1 MAKKNKNTESTTS
14 THPVTLRKRKK
25 GKPNYKK
32 ALMVGVLFLV
42 MLSFIL
48 TSIPNLGGG
57 GSRSASVKT
66 PANANS
72 VTPRSSTSFTKQGT
86 LSIARQNNPTPLV
99 VDIEVADTETK
110 RNQGLMYRRHME
122 PNQGMLFIMDELKEQ
137 SFYMR
142 NTYIS
147 LDIIYLDENKKIVS
161 IAKNTTTLNDDS
173 IPSNG
178 NALYVLE
185 VVAGYADTHGLQV
198 GDQIGWD
205 VE

>member
-1 MAKKNKNTESTTS
+1 
-14 THPVTLRKRKK
+14 
-25 GKPNYKK
+25 
-32 ALMVGVLFLV
+32 
-42 MLSFIL
+42 
-48 TSIPNLGGG
+48 
-57 GSRSASVKT
+57 
-66 PANANS
+66 
-72 VTPRSSTSFTKQGT
+72 
-86 LSIARQNNPTPLV
+86 
-99 VDIEVADTETK
+99 
-110 RNQGLMYRRHME
+110 
-122 PNQGMLFIMDELKEQ
+122 LFIMDELKEQ